1 MASGIPWWARIVMSI
16 DHNVRMLSH
25 AVSIIRDETMLAF
38 IPPERRPSVTTAIY
52 DQQRSYAPG
61 GELFALGLYEWE
73 RRLIAT
79 PPFPA
84 PPARLLLGGAGG
96 GREVV
101 PLRDRGYEVWS
112 FEPSPQ
118 LVAEANTAMGAQNG
132 ASLVVG
138 DYDDLVRA
146 VRGEFTRLSAL
157 ATQEFDAI
165 ILGWGSLSY
174 VTPEEA
180 RLELLVTLKMLAP
193 AAPVIL
199 SFIPRLDADERG
211 RPAALRRGL
220 RRVLPRLG
228 GQPVTDSGEQ
238 FVPWGGFASALPLD
252 EIERLALQSGYRPA
266 VLETEPYGHALLV
279 PA

>member
-1 MASGIPWWARIVMSI
+1 MASGIPWWARVIMSI
-16 DHNVRMLSH
+16 DHSVRMLSH
-25 AVSIIRDETMLAF
+25 AVSIVRDETMLAF
-38 IPPERRPSVTTAIY
+38 VPPARRSTVTTAIY

-84 PPARLLLGGAGG
+84 PPARILLGGAGG

-101 PLRDRGYEVWS
+101 PLRNRGYEVWS
-112 FEPSPQ
+112 FDPSPE
-118 LVAEANTAMGAQNG
+118 LVAGAQTAIRARPG

-146 VRGEFTRLSAL
+146 MRGETTRLSAIV
-157 ATQEFDAI
+157 QQQYDAI

-174 VTPEEA
+174 VTPEAA
-180 RLELLVTLKMLAP
+180 RLALLTALKTLAP
-193 AAPVIL
+193 SAPVIL
-199 SFIPRLDADERG
+199 SFIPQLDGEERG

-228 GQPVTDSGEQ
+228 GWPVDGSGEL
-238 FVPWGGFASALPLD
+238 FVPWGGFASALSVT
-252 EIERLALQSGYRPA
+252 EIDSLATSSGYRP
-266 VLETEPYGHALLV
+266 VILETEPYGHALLA

>member
-1 MASGIPWWARIVMSI
+1 MTSGIPWWARIVMSI

-25 AVSIIRDETMLAF
+25 AVSIVRDETMLAF
-38 IPPERRPSVTTAIY
+38 VPPDRRPSVTTAIY
-52 DQQRSYAPG
+52 DRQRSYGPG

-79 PPFPA
+79 PPFPP
-84 PPARLLLGGAGG
+84 PPARILLGGAGG

-101 PLRDRGYEVWS
+101 PLRDLGYEVWS

-118 LVAEANTAMGAQNG
+118 LVAGAQREIGARGG

-146 VRGEFTRLSAL
+146 VRGESTRLSPV
-157 ATQEFDAI
+157 ATQHYDAI

-174 VTPEEA
+174 VTPEAA
-180 RLELLVTLKMLAP
+180 RLALLVALKTLAP
-193 AAPVIL
+193 NAPVIL
-199 SFIPRLDADERG
+199 SFIPRLGSDERG
-211 RPAALRRGL
+211 RAAALRRGL
-220 RRVLPRLG
+220 RRLLPRLG
-228 GQPVTDSGEQ
+228 GQPASDSGEL

>member
-25 AVSIIRDETMLAF
+25 AVSIVRDETMLAF
-38 IPPERRPSVTTAIY
+38 IPTERRSAVTTAIY

-79 PPFPA
+79 PPFPP
-84 PPARLLLGGAGG
+84 PPARILLGGAGG

-101 PLRDRGYEVWS
+101 PLRDRGYEVCS

-118 LVAEANTAMGAQNG
+118 LVAGAQSAITGEPG

-146 VRGEFTRLSAL
+146 VRGESTRLSGVASHRY
-157 ATQEFDAI
+157 DAVV
-165 ILGWGSLSY
+165 LGWGSLSY
-174 VTPEEA
+174 VTPSSA
-180 RLELLVTLKMLAP
+180 RLALLAAIRALAP
-193 AAPVIL
+193 SAPVIL

-228 GQPVTDSGEQ
+228 GKSVADGGEL
-238 FVPWGGFASALPLD
+238 FVPWGGFASALSRA
-252 EIERLALQSGYRPA
+252 EIERLALQGGYRA
-266 VLETEPYGHALLV
+266 IVLETEPYGHALLG

>member
-1 MASGIPWWARIVMSI
+1 
-16 DHNVRMLSH
+16 
-25 AVSIIRDETMLAF
+25 MLAF
-38 IPPERRPSVTTAIY
+38 IPPDRRSAVTTAIY
-52 DQQRSYAPG
+52 DEQRSYVPG

-84 PPARLLLGGAGG
+84 PPARILLGGAGG

-118 LVAEANTAMGAQNG
+118 LVAGAQVEISAQKG

-146 VRGEFTRLSAL
+146 VRGESTRLSAI
-157 ATQEFDAI
+157 ASQDYDAI
-165 ILGWGSLSY
+165 VLGWGSLSY
-174 VTPEEA
+174 VTPEA
-180 RLELLVTLKMLAP
+180 SRLSLLVALKTLAP
-193 AAPVIL
+193 TAPVIL

-220 RRVLPRLG
+220 RRALPRLG
-228 GQPVTDSGEQ
+228 GQTLADSGEM
-238 FVPWGGFASALPLD
+238 FVPWGGFASALSLG

>member
-1 MASGIPWWARIVMSI
+1 MASGIPWWARIMMSI
-16 DHNVRMLSH
+16 DHNIRMLSH
-25 AVSIIRDETMLAF
+25 AVSIVRDETMLAF
-38 IPPERRPSVTTAIY
+38 IPPERRPDVTTAIY
-52 DQQRSYAPG
+52 DRQRSYGPG

-79 PPFPA
+79 PPFPP
-84 PPARLLLGGAGG
+84 PPARILLGGAGG
-96 GREVV
+96 GREVI

-118 LVAEANTAMGAQNG
+118 LVAAAQLEIGARTG

-146 VRGEFTRLSAL
+146 VRGESTRLSSIAS
-157 ATQEFDAI
+157 QRYDAV

-174 VTPEEA
+174 VTPEAA
-180 RLELLVTLKMLAP
+180 RLALLVALRNLAP
-193 AAPVIL
+193 NAPVIL
-199 SFIPRLDADERG
+199 SFIPRLDSDERG

-220 RRVLPRLG
+220 RRMLPRLG
-228 GQPVTDSGEQ
+228 GKSASDSGEL

-252 EIERLALQSGYRPA
+252 EIERLAIQSGYRPA
-266 VLETEPYGHALLV
+266 ILETEPYGHGLLV

>member
-1 MASGIPWWARIVMSI
+1 MTSGIPWWARMMMSI
-16 DHNVRMLSH
+16 DHSIRMLSH
-25 AVSIIRDETMLAF
+25 AVGIVRDETMLAF
-38 IPPERRPSVTTAIY
+38 IPPDRRSAVTTAIY
-52 DQQRSYAPG
+52 DGQRSYGPG

-79 PPFPA
+79 PPFPP
-84 PPARLLLGGAGG
+84 PPARILLGGAGG

-112 FEPSPQ
+112 FEPSPE
-118 LVAEANTAMGAQNG
+118 LVAGAQVEISARAG
-132 ASLVVG
+132 ASLIVG

-146 VRGEFTRLSAL
+146 VRGESTRLSSIAS
-157 ATQEFDAI
+157 QDYDAI

-174 VTPEEA
+174 VVPEA
-180 RLELLVTLKMLAP
+180 TRLSLLVALKTLAP
-193 AAPVIL
+193 NAPLIL
-199 SFIPRLDADERG
+199 SFIPRLASDERG

-220 RRVLPRLG
+220 RRVLTRLG
-228 GQPVTDSGEQ
+228 GQPASDNGEL

-266 VLETEPYGHALLV
+266 ILETEPYGHALLV